1 MIAVVLDQADQLAQ
15 LLQIQAGQLFVV
27 GESLFDGHDESP
39 LSAMYTARCSSYVRH
54 CQYKQISPS
63 EVG

>member
-15 LLQIQAGQLFVV
+15 LLQIQAGQLFVG
-27 GESLFDGHDESP
+27 GESLFDGHGEAP

-54 CQYKQISPS
+54 CQY
-63 EVG
+63 